1 MGEIS
6 QNGPIEQLVRLY
18 RVVLESPSF
27 DHYRKY
33 EEQID
38 NLYDHLR
45 QLSLTEYDLSL
56 LSEVQV
62 LHEELTLV
70 ILNETKELK
79 EEMNLFEKK
88 KRISDHYGRHSNNY
102 DVGAFFVDFKK

>member
-1 MGEIS
+1 MGES
-6 QNGPIEQLVRLY
+6 LQYGPIEELVRLY
-18 RVVLESPSF
+18 RVVLEVPSF
-27 DHYRKY
+27 EHYRKY
-33 EEQID
+33 EERID
-38 NLYDHLR
+38 KLYDHLR
-45 QLSLTEYDLSL
+45 QLSPTEYDLSL

-79 EEMNLFEKK
+79 EEMDLFEKK
-88 KRISDHYGRHSNNY
+88 KRISDHYGRQSNSY